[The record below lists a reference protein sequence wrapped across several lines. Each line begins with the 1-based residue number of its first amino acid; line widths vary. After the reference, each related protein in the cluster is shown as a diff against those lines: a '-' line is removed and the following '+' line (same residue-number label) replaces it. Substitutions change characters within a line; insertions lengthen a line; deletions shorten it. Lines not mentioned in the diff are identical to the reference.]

1 MGEDH
6 QAHQPALTV
15 LLCYGNLNFGRA
27 KDHGNDVAR
36 MRAEGA
42 DVIALVELDRPMQP
56 PGFHAHQPDRWDRSV
71 GSEGIYVDRRIPI
84 ESTGKQRA
92 ATNRLGRAIGWRS
105 ILTVVIEPPGMDLMA
120 VVVVHMPPKRM
131 WGPLYTAYAAR
142 LRATLRRL
150 NRRGI
155 PWVVAGDW
163 NKYLR
168 DDPAD
173 LGHTF
178 RGRWYGERI
187 DGWHVHPKLVDNVKG
202 WHTWQPPGRNDSHP
216 YCYLNLGPKK

>member
-1 MGEDH
+1 M
-6 QAHQPALTV
+6 
-15 LLCYGNLNFGRA
+15 LLAYANLNFGRA
-27 KDHGNDVAR
+27 KDHGNDLAR

-42 DVIALVELDRPMQP
+42 DVIALVELDRPMKP
-56 PGFHAHQPDRWDRSV
+56 PGFHAHQPARWDKSV
-71 GSEGIYVDRRIPI
+71 GSEGIYVNQRIPI
-84 ESTGKQRA
+84 ESTGKIRA
-92 ATNRLGRAIGWRS
+92 ALDRRGHAIGWRN
-105 ILTVVIEPPGMDLMA
+105 ILTMVIEPPGMDLMA

-131 WGPLYTAYAAR
+131 WGPLYTAYAVR

-155 PWVVAGDW
+155 PWVGAGDW
-163 NKYLR
+163 NRYLR

-187 DGWHVHPKLVDNVKG
+187 DGWAVHPKLIDNVKG
-202 WHTWQPPGRNDSHP
+202 CLLYTSPSPRDS
-216 YCYLNLGPKK
+216 